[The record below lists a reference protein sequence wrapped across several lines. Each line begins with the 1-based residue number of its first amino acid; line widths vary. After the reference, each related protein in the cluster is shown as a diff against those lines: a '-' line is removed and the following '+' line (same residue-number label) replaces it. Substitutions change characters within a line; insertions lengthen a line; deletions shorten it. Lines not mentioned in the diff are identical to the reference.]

1 MILNPRLTAVSE
13 RPRLQAKSRCDGRR
27 YITLPY
33 GRSAAIIINRLHLRV
48 EKWVSSV
55 VTPHDAT
62 ERSSTATPEPATE
75 EISLSLSLSLSGIF
89 PGISSRA
96 QVSCLSSGILFF
108 LRYPLPLVY
117 CDMMLL
123 SLILSSPPN
132 PVRSFTMSACVD
144 TPMTTEIRHMLP

>member
-1 MILNPRLTAVSE
+1 MGLV
-13 RPRLQAKSRCDGRR
+13 GR
-27 YITLPY
+27 
-33 GRSAAIIINRLHLRV
+33 
-48 EKWVSSV
+48 
-55 VTPHDAT
+55 DAT
-62 ERSSTATPEPATE
+62 RRHGAQLDCHTRASNGRAL
-75 EISLSLSLSLSGIF
+75 SLSLSLSLSGIF